1 MLIINLVAILLYND
15 PGSFLLVRTQHLQ
28 YITKVAL
35 DEKHPR
41 FGRYNEINFTMT
53 GELKMVLRERLSVPD
68 CAVDKK
74 YNTLMEQ
81 NAYTNAVV

>member
-1 MLIINLVAILLYND
+1 M
-15 PGSFLLVRTQHLQ
+15 
-28 YITKVAL
+28 